1 MLYRPPDKPDY
12 IEHLN
17 NSLKESNISNTQE
30 CYLIGDFNVNLF
42 IEWKQN
48 ALGKQ
53 YSDSYS
59 QALHIVLSISPY
71 SLSPSVNLQTK
82 KDNSTYLNF
91 YRPHSNEL
99 SRRSH
104 LECYFWRWCYPIMNL
119 FTLQEKHHYLN

>member
-71 SLSPSVNLQTK
+71 LTLSIS
-82 KDNSTYLNF
+82 
-91 YRPHSNEL
+91 
-99 SRRSH
+99 
-104 LECYFWRWCYPIMNL
+104 
-119 FTLQEKHHYLN
+119 